1 MRNKRYLIVTITIVI
16 LLAMVVTGYF
26 VYKNQINQNESSS
39 EWKKELE
46 EKEEAE
52 KQAETSYVIEEDTE
66 TIWSP
71 NAYSDTGKEVPFSA
85 FVNGTEPG
93 CTFDY
98 AGHNYII
105 TKIFYPSENARDM
118 TGRTN
123 WQVYDL
129 TENHYYYF
137 LNTLSGQLSREGLTD
152 ELVLF
157 LYDAY

>member
-1 MRNKRYLIVTITIVI
+1 MQWNKEI
-16 LLAMVVTGYF
+16 
-26 VYKNQINQNESSS
+26 K
-39 EWKKELE
+39 
-46 EKEEAE
+46 EKEDAK
-52 KQAETSYVIEEDTE
+52 KQEETSYVIEEDME

-71 NAYSDTGKEVPFSA
+71 NGYNDTGKEVPFSA
-85 FVNGTEPG
+85 FVNGCGLG

-98 AGHNYII
+98 AGHSYII

>member
-26 VYKNQINQNESSS
+26 VYKNQIKLKESSLQ
-39 EWKKELE
+39 WNKEIK
-46 EKEEAE
+46 EKEDAK
-52 KQAETSYVIEEDTE
+52 KQEETSYVIEEDME

-71 NAYSDTGKEVPFSA
+71 NGYNDTGKEVPFSA
-85 FVNGTEPG
+85 FVNGCGLG

-98 AGHNYII
+98 AGHSYII